1 MTTVHPTASISDRA
15 ILGTNVAIGAFS
27 IIEAGVEIG
36 DNTVIG
42 PFCHIGIPTPL
53 AENDRLVV
61 GANSLIRSYSLFY
74 IGSIFGD
81 ALTTGHRVSVRENT
95 RAGINLQ
102 LGTLSDVQ
110 GHCVIGDY
118 VRCHSNVHVGQK
130 SKIGDYVWIFPYVVL
145 TNDPHP
151 PSIFLEGATL
161 EDFVAVAT
169 MSVVLPGANVGRGAL
184 VGAMSV
190 VRGDVPPDTIYVGNP
205 GKTVGS
211 TDRIRLRSTGLPAYP
226 WRRHFHRGYPE
237 TVVAQWRAEFP
248 EG

>member
-1 MTTVHPTASISDRA
+1 MTAVHPTASISDRA
-15 ILGTNVAIGAFS
+15 VLGANVAIGAFS

-42 PFCHIGIPTPL
+42 PFCHIGIPSPI
-53 AENDRLVV
+53 AENDRLVI

-74 IGSIFGD
+74 IGSTFGD

-118 VRCHSNVHVGQK
+118 VRCHSNVHIGQK

-151 PSIFLEGATL
+151 PSIFLEGAKL

-190 VRGDVPPDTIYVGNP
+190 VRGNVPPDMIYVGNP

-226 WRRHFHRGYPE
+226 WRRHFQRGYPE